1 MFLTFFYLLRASGI
15 NVSLSEW
22 LTLMEG
28 LRMDLHDSTLSGFY
42 TLCRSVLLHSEA
54 DFDRFDQ
61 VFLEFFKDVKHVDEV
76 PPEMLKWLEHPELD
90 MVELERLSEITGLSV
105 EEIEKMFAERLQG
118 QDAEHNGGRKW
129 VGTEGYTP
137 FGHRGKQLG
146 GIRVGGKS
154 NYRSAYRVAGE
165 RKYRDLRKDNTID
178 SRQFQMAFR
187 SLRQLSS
194 NSDEPKTELDIDTT
208 IRKTCDNAGNLS
220 IEFTRP
226 RKNAL
231 KLMLLMDSG
240 GSMDYYREL
249 CSLLFQSVSKAGRF
263 KDLKVY
269 YFHNA
274 PGKRLY
280 LDPTLDWRNSVLTE
294 WVMNN
299 IPSDYKVIIVGDAS
313 MSMQELLPSYNWWK
327 SDVPENSGLALLL
340 DLKRRYPHLIL
351 APSPAPP
358 RLLQLLDPDLRAAGE
373 ALRHVP
379 ALHRRHDQGHEEAHG
394 KKMIS
399 FGVVTPNEN
408 FLAKDSFAVFDE

>member
-90 MVELERLSEITGLSV
+90 LVELERLSEITGLSV
-105 EEIEKMFAERLQG
+105 EEIERMFAERLRG

-154 NYRSAYRVAGE
+154 SYRSAYRVAGE
-165 RKYRDLRKDNTID
+165 RKYRDWRKDNTID

-194 NSDEPKTELDIDTT
+194 NSDEPKTELDIDAT

-269 YFHNA
+269 YFHNS

-340 DLKRRYPHLIL
+340 ELKRRYPHIIWFH
-351 APSPAPP
+351 PQPRPAYSSYWTQTFE
-358 RLLQLLDPDLRAAGE
+358 LLEKYFDMYQLSLDGMTKGMKKLM
-373 ALRHVP
+373 V
-379 ALHRRHDQGHEEAHG
+379 RR
-394 KKMIS
+394 
-399 FGVVTPNEN
+399 
-408 FLAKDSFAVFDE
+408 

>member
-90 MVELERLSEITGLSV
+90 LVELERLSEITGLSV

-129 VGTEGYTP
+129 VGTGGFTP
-137 FGHRGKQLG
+137 FGHRGKKLG

-165 RKYRDLRKDNTID
+165 RKYRDWRKDNTID

-340 DLKRRYPHLIL
+340 DLKRRYPHLIWL
-351 APSPAPP
+351 HPQPRPAYSSYWTQTFE
-358 RLLQLLDPDLRAAGE
+358 LLEKHFDMYQLSIDGMTKGMKKLM
-373 ALRHVP
+373 V
-379 ALHRRHDQGHEEAHG
+379 RR
-394 KKMIS
+394 
-399 FGVVTPNEN
+399 
-408 FLAKDSFAVFDE
+408 

>member
-165 RKYRDLRKDNTID
+165 RKYRDWRKDNTID

-340 DLKRRYPHLIL
+340 DLKRRYPHLIWL
-351 APSPAPP
+351 HPQPRPAYSSYLTQTFE
-358 RLLQLLDPDLRAAGE
+358 LLEKHFDMYQLSIDGMTKGMKKLM
-373 ALRHVP
+373 V
-379 ALHRRHDQGHEEAHG
+379 RR
-394 KKMIS
+394 
-399 FGVVTPNEN
+399 
-408 FLAKDSFAVFDE
+408 

>member
-154 NYRSAYRVAGE
+154 SYRSAYRVAGE
-165 RKYRDLRKDNTID
+165 RKYRDWRKDNTID

-340 DLKRRYPHLIL
+340 DLKRRYPHLIWL
-351 APSPAPP
+351 HPQPRPAYSSYWTQTFE
-358 RLLQLLDPDLRAAGE
+358 LLEKHFDMYQLSIDGMTKGMKKLM
-373 ALRHVP
+373 V
-379 ALHRRHDQGHEEAHG
+379 RR
-394 KKMIS
+394 
-399 FGVVTPNEN
+399 
-408 FLAKDSFAVFDE
+408 

>member
-90 MVELERLSEITGLSV
+90 LVELERLSEITGLSV

-165 RKYRDLRKDNTID
+165 RKYREKN
-178 SRQFQMAFR
+178 
-187 SLRQLSS
+187 
-194 NSDEPKTELDIDTT
+194 
-208 IRKTCDNAGNLS
+208 G
-220 IEFTRP
+220 
-226 RKNAL
+226 RKN
-231 KLMLLMDSG
+231 G
-240 GSMDYYREL
+240 RI
-249 CSLLFQSVSKAGRF
+249 SK
-263 KDLKVY
+263 K
-269 YFHNA
+269 
-274 PGKRLY
+274 
-280 LDPTLDWRNSVLTE
+280 E
-294 WVMNN
+294 
-299 IPSDYKVIIVGDAS
+299 
-313 MSMQELLPSYNWWK
+313 
-327 SDVPENSGLALLL
+327 
-340 DLKRRYPHLIL
+340 
-351 APSPAPP
+351 
-358 RLLQLLDPDLRAAGE
+358 
-373 ALRHVP
+373 
-379 ALHRRHDQGHEEAHG
+379 
-394 KKMIS
+394 
-399 FGVVTPNEN
+399 
-408 FLAKDSFAVFDE
+408 

>member
-76 PPEMLKWLEHPELD
+76 PPEMLKWLEYPELD

-165 RKYRDLRKDNTID
+165 RKYRDWRKDNTID

-340 DLKRRYPHLIL
+340 DLKRRYPHLIWL
-351 APSPAPP
+351 HPQPRPAYSSYWTQTFE
-358 RLLQLLDPDLRAAGE
+358 LLEKHFDMYQLSIDGMTKGMKKLM
-373 ALRHVP
+373 V
-379 ALHRRHDQGHEEAHG
+379 RR
-394 KKMIS
+394 
-399 FGVVTPNEN
+399 
-408 FLAKDSFAVFDE
+408 

>member
-15 NVSLSEW
+15 NVSLGEW

-90 MVELERLSEITGLSV
+90 LVELERLSEITGLSV
-105 EEIEKMFAERLQG
+105 EEIERMFAERLRG

-146 GIRVGGKS
+146 GIRAGGKS
-154 NYRSAYRVAGE
+154 SYHSAYRVAGE
-165 RKYRDLRKDNTID
+165 RKYRDWRKDNTID

-194 NSDEPKTELDIDTT
+194 NSDEPKTELDIDAT

-269 YFHNA
+269 YFHNS

-340 DLKRRYPHLIL
+340 ELKRRYPHIIWFH
-351 APSPAPP
+351 PQPRPAYSSYWTQTFE
-358 RLLQLLDPDLRAAGE
+358 LLEKYFDMYQLSIDGMTKGMKKLM
-373 ALRHVP
+373 V
-379 ALHRRHDQGHEEAHG
+379 RR
-394 KKMIS
+394 
-399 FGVVTPNEN
+399 
-408 FLAKDSFAVFDE
+408 

>member
-105 EEIEKMFAERLQG
+105 EEIEKMFAERLKG

-129 VGTEGYTP
+129 VGTGGFTP
-137 FGHRGKQLG
+137 FGHRGKKLG

-165 RKYRDLRKDNTID
+165 RKYRDWRKDNTID

-340 DLKRRYPHLIL
+340 DLKRRYPHLIWL
-351 APSPAPP
+351 HPHPRPADSSYWTQTFE
-358 RLLQLLDPDLRAAGE
+358 LLEKHFDMYQLSIDGMTEGMKKLM
-373 ALRHVP
+373 V
-379 ALHRRHDQGHEEAHG
+379 RR
-394 KKMIS
+394 
-399 FGVVTPNEN
+399 
-408 FLAKDSFAVFDE
+408 

>member
-90 MVELERLSEITGLSV
+90 LVELERLSEITGLSV
-105 EEIEKMFAERLQG
+105 EEIEKMFAERLKG

-129 VGTEGYTP
+129 VGTGGFTP

-165 RKYRDLRKDNTID
+165 RKYRDWRKDNTID

-340 DLKRRYPHLIL
+340 ALKRRYPHLIWL
-351 APSPAPP
+351 HPQPRPAYSSYWTQTFE
-358 RLLQLLDPDLRAAGE
+358 LLEKHFDMYQLSIDGMTKGMKKLM
-373 ALRHVP
+373 V
-379 ALHRRHDQGHEEAHG
+379 RR
-394 KKMIS
+394 
-399 FGVVTPNEN
+399 
-408 FLAKDSFAVFDE
+408 

>member
-90 MVELERLSEITGLSV
+90 LVELERLSEITGLSV
-105 EEIEKMFAERLQG
+105 EEIEKMFAERLKG

-129 VGTEGYTP
+129 VGTGGFTP
-137 FGHRGKQLG
+137 FGHRGKKLG

-165 RKYRDLRKDNTID
+165 RKYRDWRKDNTID

-313 MSMQELLPSYNWWK
+313 MSMKELLPSYNWWK

-340 DLKRRYPHLIL
+340 ALKRRYPHLIWL
-351 APSPAPP
+351 HPQPRPAYSSYWTQTFE
-358 RLLQLLDPDLRAAGE
+358 LLEKHFDMYQLSIDGMTKGMKKLM
-373 ALRHVP
+373 V
-379 ALHRRHDQGHEEAHG
+379 RR
-394 KKMIS
+394 
-399 FGVVTPNEN
+399 
-408 FLAKDSFAVFDE
+408 

>member
-15 NVSLSEW
+15 NVSLGEW

-54 DFDRFDQ
+54 DFDRFYQ

-90 MVELERLSEITGLSV
+90 LVELERLSEITGLSV
-105 EEIEKMFAERLQG
+105 EEIERMFAERLRG

-129 VGTEGYTP
+129 VRTEGYTP

-154 NYRSAYRVAGE
+154 SYHSAYRVAGE
-165 RKYRDLRKDNTID
+165 RKYRDWRKDNTID

-194 NSDEPKTELDIDTT
+194 NSDEPKTELDIDAT

-269 YFHNA
+269 YFHNS

-340 DLKRRYPHLIL
+340 ELKRRYPHIIWFH
-351 APSPAPP
+351 PQPRPAYSSYWTQTFE
-358 RLLQLLDPDLRAAGE
+358 LLEKYFDMYQLSIDGMTKGMKKLM
-373 ALRHVP
+373 V
-379 ALHRRHDQGHEEAHG
+379 RR
-394 KKMIS
+394 
-399 FGVVTPNEN
+399 
-408 FLAKDSFAVFDE
+408 

>member
-90 MVELERLSEITGLSV
+90 LVELERLSEITGLSV
-105 EEIEKMFAERLQG
+105 EEIEKMFAERLKG

-129 VGTEGYTP
+129 VGTGGYTP
-137 FGHRGKQLG
+137 FGHRGKKLG

-165 RKYRDLRKDNTID
+165 RKYRDWRKDNTID

-194 NSDEPKTELDIDTT
+194 NTDEPKTELDIDTT

-340 DLKRRYPHLIL
+340 ALKRRYPHLIWL
-351 APSPAPP
+351 HPQPRPAYSSYWTQTFE
-358 RLLQLLDPDLRAAGE
+358 LLEKHFDMYQLSIDGMTKGMKKLM
-373 ALRHVP
+373 V
-379 ALHRRHDQGHEEAHG
+379 RR
-394 KKMIS
+394 
-399 FGVVTPNEN
+399 
-408 FLAKDSFAVFDE
+408 

>member
-15 NVSLSEW
+15 NVSLGEW

-90 MVELERLSEITGLSV
+90 LVELERLSEITGLSV
-105 EEIEKMFAERLQG
+105 EEIERMFAERLRG

-154 NYRSAYRVAGE
+154 SYHSAYRVAGE
-165 RKYRDLRKDNTID
+165 RKYRDWRKDNTID

-194 NSDEPKTELDIDTT
+194 NSDEPKTELDIDAT

-269 YFHNA
+269 YFHNS

-299 IPSDYKVIIVGDAS
+299 IPLDYKVIIVGDAS

-340 DLKRRYPHLIL
+340 ELKRRYPHIIWFH
-351 APSPAPP
+351 PQPRPAYSSYWTQTFE
-358 RLLQLLDPDLRAAGE
+358 LLEKYFDMYQLSIDGMTKGMKKLM
-373 ALRHVP
+373 V
-379 ALHRRHDQGHEEAHG
+379 RR
-394 KKMIS
+394 
-399 FGVVTPNEN
+399 
-408 FLAKDSFAVFDE
+408 

>member
-90 MVELERLSEITGLSV
+90 LVELERLSEITGLSV

-165 RKYRDLRKDNTID
+165 RKYRDWRKDNTID

-340 DLKRRYPHLIL
+340 ALKRRYPHLIWL
-351 APSPAPP
+351 HPQPRPAYSSYWTQTFE
-358 RLLQLLDPDLRAAGE
+358 LLEKHFDMNQLSIDGMTKGMKKLM
-373 ALRHVP
+373 V
-379 ALHRRHDQGHEEAHG
+379 RR
-394 KKMIS
+394 
-399 FGVVTPNEN
+399 
-408 FLAKDSFAVFDE
+408 

>member
-61 VFLEFFKDVKHVDEV
+61 VFLEFFKDVKHVDEG

-105 EEIEKMFAERLQG
+105 EEIEKMFAERLKG

-129 VGTEGYTP
+129 VGTGGFTP
-137 FGHRGKQLG
+137 FGHRGKKLG

-165 RKYRDLRKDNTID
+165 RKYRDWRKDNTID

-340 DLKRRYPHLIL
+340 DLKRRYPHLIWL
-351 APSPAPP
+351 HPQPRPAYSSYWTQTFE
-358 RLLQLLDPDLRAAGE
+358 LLEKHFDMYQLSIDGMTKGMKKLM
-373 ALRHVP
+373 V
-379 ALHRRHDQGHEEAHG
+379 RR
-394 KKMIS
+394 
-399 FGVVTPNEN
+399 
-408 FLAKDSFAVFDE
+408 

>member
-15 NVSLSEW
+15 NVSLGEW

-90 MVELERLSEITGLSV
+90 LVELERLSEITGLSV
-105 EEIEKMFAERLQG
+105 EEIERMFAERLRG

-154 NYRSAYRVAGE
+154 SYHSAYRVAGE
-165 RKYRDLRKDNTID
+165 RKYRDWRKDNTID
-178 SRQFQMAFR
+178 SRQFQKAFR

-194 NSDEPKTELDIDTT
+194 NSDEPKTELDIDAT

-269 YFHNA
+269 YFHNS

-340 DLKRRYPHLIL
+340 ELKRRYPHIIWFH
-351 APSPAPP
+351 PQPRPAYSSYWTQTFE
-358 RLLQLLDPDLRAAGE
+358 LLEKYFDMYQLSIDGMTKGMKKLM
-373 ALRHVP
+373 V
-379 ALHRRHDQGHEEAHG
+379 RR
-394 KKMIS
+394 
-399 FGVVTPNEN
+399 
-408 FLAKDSFAVFDE
+408 

>member
-90 MVELERLSEITGLSV
+90 LVELERLSEITGLSV
-105 EEIEKMFAERLQG
+105 GEIEKMFAERLKG

-129 VGTEGYTP
+129 VGTGGFTP
-137 FGHRGKQLG
+137 FGHRGKKLG

-165 RKYRDLRKDNTID
+165 RKYRDWRKDNTID

-340 DLKRRYPHLIL
+340 ALKRRYPHLIWL
-351 APSPAPP
+351 HPQPRPAYSSYWTQTFE
-358 RLLQLLDPDLRAAGE
+358 LLEKHFDMYQLSIDGMTKGMKKLM
-373 ALRHVP
+373 V
-379 ALHRRHDQGHEEAHG
+379 RR
-394 KKMIS
+394 
-399 FGVVTPNEN
+399 
-408 FLAKDSFAVFDE
+408 

>member
-90 MVELERLSEITGLSV
+90 LVELERLSEITGLSV
-105 EEIEKMFAERLQG
+105 EEIEKMFAERLKG

-129 VGTEGYTP
+129 VGTGGFTP
-137 FGHRGKQLG
+137 FGHRGKKLG

-165 RKYRDLRKDNTID
+165 RKYRDWRKDNTID

-194 NSDEPKTELDIDTT
+194 NSDEPN
-208 IRKTCDNAGNLS
+208 RKTCDNAGNLS

-340 DLKRRYPHLIL
+340 ALKRRYPHLIWL
-351 APSPAPP
+351 HPQPRPAYSSYWTQTFE
-358 RLLQLLDPDLRAAGE
+358 LLEKHFDMYQLSIDGMTKGMKKLM
-373 ALRHVP
+373 V
-379 ALHRRHDQGHEEAHG
+379 RR
-394 KKMIS
+394 
-399 FGVVTPNEN
+399 
-408 FLAKDSFAVFDE
+408 

>member
-90 MVELERLSEITGLSV
+90 LVELERLSEITGLSV
-105 EEIEKMFAERLQG
+105 EEIEKMFAERLKG

-129 VGTEGYTP
+129 VGTGGFTP
-137 FGHRGKQLG
+137 FGHRGKKLG

-165 RKYRDLRKDNTID
+165 RKYRDWRKDNTID

-340 DLKRRYPHLIL
+340 ALKRRYPHLIWL
-351 APSPAPP
+351 HPQSRPAYSSYWTQTFE
-358 RLLQLLDPDLRAAGE
+358 LLEKHFDMYQLSIDGMTKGMKKLM
-373 ALRHVP
+373 V
-379 ALHRRHDQGHEEAHG
+379 RR
-394 KKMIS
+394 
-399 FGVVTPNEN
+399 
-408 FLAKDSFAVFDE
+408 

>member
-90 MVELERLSEITGLSV
+90 LVELERLSEITGLSV
-105 EEIEKMFAERLQG
+105 EEIEKMFAERLKG

-129 VGTEGYTP
+129 VGTGGFTP
-137 FGHRGKQLG
+137 FGHRGKKLG

-165 RKYRDLRKDNTID
+165 RKYRDWRKDNTID

-327 SDVPENSGLALLL
+327 SEVPENSGLALLL
-340 DLKRRYPHLIL
+340 DLKRRYPHLIWL
-351 APSPAPP
+351 HPQPRPAYSSYWTQTFE
-358 RLLQLLDPDLRAAGE
+358 LLEKHFDMYQLSIDGMTKGMKKLM
-373 ALRHVP
+373 V
-379 ALHRRHDQGHEEAHG
+379 RR
-394 KKMIS
+394 
-399 FGVVTPNEN
+399 
-408 FLAKDSFAVFDE
+408 

>member
-129 VGTEGYTP
+129 VGTGGFTP

-165 RKYRDLRKDNTID
+165 RKYRDWRKDNTID

-340 DLKRRYPHLIL
+340 DLKRRYPHLIWL
-351 APSPAPP
+351 HPQPRPAYSSYWTQTFE
-358 RLLQLLDPDLRAAGE
+358 LLEKHFDMYQLSIDGMTKGMKKLM
-373 ALRHVP
+373 V
-379 ALHRRHDQGHEEAHG
+379 RR
-394 KKMIS
+394 
-399 FGVVTPNEN
+399 
-408 FLAKDSFAVFDE
+408 

>member
-15 NVSLSEW
+15 NVSLGEW

-90 MVELERLSEITGLSV
+90 LVELERLSEITGLSV
-105 EEIEKMFAERLQG
+105 EEIERMFAERLRG

-154 NYRSAYRVAGE
+154 SYHSAYRVAGE
-165 RKYRDLRKDNTID
+165 RKYRDWRKDNTID

-194 NSDEPKTELDIDTT
+194 NSDEPKTELDIDAT

-269 YFHNA
+269 YFHNS
-274 PGKRLY
+274 PGQRLS

-340 DLKRRYPHLIL
+340 ELKRRYPHIIWFH
-351 APSPAPP
+351 PQPRPAYSSYWTQTFE
-358 RLLQLLDPDLRAAGE
+358 LLEKYFDMYQLSIDGMTKGMKKLM
-373 ALRHVP
+373 V
-379 ALHRRHDQGHEEAHG
+379 RR
-394 KKMIS
+394 
-399 FGVVTPNEN
+399 
-408 FLAKDSFAVFDE
+408 

>member
-165 RKYRDLRKDNTID
+165 RKYRDWRKDNTID

-340 DLKRRYPHLIL
+340 DLKRRYPHLIWL
-351 APSPAPP
+351 HPQPRPAYSSYGT
-358 RLLQLLDPDLRAAGE
+358 QTFE
-373 ALRHVP
+373 
-379 ALHRRHDQGHEEAHG
+379 Q
-394 KKMIS
+394 
-399 FGVVTPNEN
+399 
-408 FLAKDSFAVFDE
+408 LAKHFDMYQLSIDGMTKGMKKLMVRR

>member
-165 RKYRDLRKDNTID
+165 RKYRDWRKDNTID

-208 IRKTCDNAGNLS
+208 IRKT
-220 IEFTRP
+220 
-226 RKNAL
+226 
-231 KLMLLMDSG
+231 
-240 GSMDYYREL
+240 
-249 CSLLFQSVSKAGRF
+249 
-263 KDLKVY
+263 
-269 YFHNA
+269 
-274 PGKRLY
+274 
-280 LDPTLDWRNSVLTE
+280 
-294 WVMNN
+294 
-299 IPSDYKVIIVGDAS
+299 
-313 MSMQELLPSYNWWK
+313 
-327 SDVPENSGLALLL
+327 
-340 DLKRRYPHLIL
+340 
-351 APSPAPP
+351 
-358 RLLQLLDPDLRAAGE
+358 
-373 ALRHVP
+373 
-379 ALHRRHDQGHEEAHG
+379 
-394 KKMIS
+394 
-399 FGVVTPNEN
+399 
-408 FLAKDSFAVFDE
+408 

>member
-90 MVELERLSEITGLSV
+90 LVELERLSEITGLSV
-105 EEIEKMFAERLQG
+105 EEIEKMFAERLKG

-129 VGTEGYTP
+129 VGTGGFTP
-137 FGHRGKQLG
+137 FGHRGKKLG

-154 NYRSAYRVAGE
+154 NYRSDYRVAGE
-165 RKYRDLRKDNTID
+165 RKYRDWRKDNTID

-194 NSDEPKTELDIDTT
+194 NSDEPKTELDIDAT

-269 YFHNA
+269 YFHNS

-340 DLKRRYPHLIL
+340 ALKRRYPHLIWL
-351 APSPAPP
+351 HPQPRPAYSSYWTQTFE
-358 RLLQLLDPDLRAAGE
+358 LLEKHFDMYQLSIDGMTKGMKKLM
-373 ALRHVP
+373 V
-379 ALHRRHDQGHEEAHG
+379 RR
-394 KKMIS
+394 
-399 FGVVTPNEN
+399 
-408 FLAKDSFAVFDE
+408 

>member
-15 NVSLSEW
+15 NVSLGEW

-90 MVELERLSEITGLSV
+90 LVELERLSEITGLSV
-105 EEIEKMFAERLQG
+105 EEIERMFAERLRG

-154 NYRSAYRVAGE
+154 SYHSAYRVAGE
-165 RKYRDLRKDNTID
+165 RKYRDWRKDNTID

-194 NSDEPKTELDIDTT
+194 NSDEPKTELDIDAT

-269 YFHNA
+269 YFHNS

-340 DLKRRYPHLIL
+340 GLKRRYPHIIWFHPQPRPAYSSYWTQTFELLEKYFDMYQLSL
-351 APSPAPP
+351 AGMTKGMKK
-358 RLLQLLDPDLRAAGE
+358 LM
-373 ALRHVP
+373 V
-379 ALHRRHDQGHEEAHG
+379 RR
-394 KKMIS
+394 
-399 FGVVTPNEN
+399 
-408 FLAKDSFAVFDE
+408 

>member
-90 MVELERLSEITGLSV
+90 LVELERLSEITGLSV
-105 EEIEKMFAERLQG
+105 EEIEKMFAERLKG

-129 VGTEGYTP
+129 VGTGGFTP
-137 FGHRGKQLG
+137 FGHRGKKLG

-165 RKYRDLRKDNTID
+165 RKYRDWRKDNTID

-327 SDVPENSGLALLL
+327 SDVPENSGLALIW
-340 DLKRRYPHLIL
+340 P
-351 APSPAPP
+351 
-358 RLLQLLDPDLRAAGE
+358 
-373 ALRHVP
+373 
-379 ALHRRHDQGHEEAHG
+379 
-394 KKMIS
+394 
-399 FGVVTPNEN
+399 
-408 FLAKDSFAVFDE
+408 

>member
-15 NVSLSEW
+15 NVSLGEW

-90 MVELERLSEITGLSV
+90 LVELERLSEITGLSV
-105 EEIEKMFAERLQG
+105 EEIERMFAERLRG

-154 NYRSAYRVAGE
+154 SYHSAYRVAGE
-165 RKYRDLRKDNTID
+165 RKYRDWRKDNTID

-194 NSDEPKTELDIDTT
+194 NSDEPKTELDIDAT

-269 YFHNA
+269 YFHNS

-340 DLKRRYPHLIL
+340 ELKRRYPHIIWFH
-351 APSPAPP
+351 PQPRPAYSSYWTQTFE
-358 RLLQLLDPDLRAAGE
+358 LLEKYFDMYQLSIDGMTKGMKKLM
-373 ALRHVP
+373 V
-379 ALHRRHDQGHEEAHG
+379 RR
-394 KKMIS
+394 
-399 FGVVTPNEN
+399 
-408 FLAKDSFAVFDE
+408 

>member
-90 MVELERLSEITGLSV
+90 LVELERLSEITGLSV
-105 EEIEKMFAERLQG
+105 EEIEKMFAERLKG

-129 VGTEGYTP
+129 VGTGGFTP
-137 FGHRGKQLG
+137 FGHQGKKLG

-165 RKYRDLRKDNTID
+165 RKYRDWRKDNTID

-340 DLKRRYPHLIL
+340 ALKRRYPHLIWL
-351 APSPAPP
+351 HPQPRPAYSSYWTQTFE
-358 RLLQLLDPDLRAAGE
+358 LLEKHFDMYQLSIDGMTKGMKKLM
-373 ALRHVP
+373 V
-379 ALHRRHDQGHEEAHG
+379 RR
-394 KKMIS
+394 
-399 FGVVTPNEN
+399 
-408 FLAKDSFAVFDE
+408 

>member
-165 RKYRDLRKDNTID
+165 RKYRDWRKDNTID

-340 DLKRRYPHLIL
+340 DLKRRYPHLIWL
-351 APSPAPP
+351 HPQPRPAYSSYWTQTFE
-358 RLLQLLDPDLRAAGE
+358 LLEKHFDMYQLSIDGMTKGTKKLM
-373 ALRHVP
+373 V
-379 ALHRRHDQGHEEAHG
+379 RR
-394 KKMIS
+394 
-399 FGVVTPNEN
+399 
-408 FLAKDSFAVFDE
+408 

>member
-15 NVSLSEW
+15 NVSLGEW

-90 MVELERLSEITGLSV
+90 LVELERLSEITGLSV
-105 EEIEKMFAERLQG
+105 EEIERMFAERLRG

-154 NYRSAYRVAGE
+154 SYHSAYRVAGE
-165 RKYRDLRKDNTID
+165 RKYRDWRKDNTID

-194 NSDEPKTELDIDTT
+194 NSDEPKTELDIDAT

-269 YFHNA
+269 YFHNS

-299 IPSDYKVIIVGDAS
+299 IPSDYKVIIVGDSS

-340 DLKRRYPHLIL
+340 ELKRRYPHIIWFH
-351 APSPAPP
+351 PQPRPAYSSYWTQTFE
-358 RLLQLLDPDLRAAGE
+358 LLEKYFDMYQLSIDGMTKGMKKLM
-373 ALRHVP
+373 V
-379 ALHRRHDQGHEEAHG
+379 RR
-394 KKMIS
+394 
-399 FGVVTPNEN
+399 
-408 FLAKDSFAVFDE
+408 

>member
-15 NVSLSEW
+15 KVSLGEW

-90 MVELERLSEITGLSV
+90 LVELERLSEITGLSV
-105 EEIEKMFAERLQG
+105 EEIERMFAERLRG

-154 NYRSAYRVAGE
+154 SYHSAYRVAGE
-165 RKYRDLRKDNTID
+165 RKYRDWRKDNTID
-178 SRQFQMAFR
+178 SRQFQMAVR

-194 NSDEPKTELDIDTT
+194 NSDEPKTELDIDAT

-269 YFHNA
+269 YFHNS

-340 DLKRRYPHLIL
+340 ELKRRYPHIIWFH
-351 APSPAPP
+351 PQPRPAYSSYWTQTFE
-358 RLLQLLDPDLRAAGE
+358 LLEKYFDMYQLSIDGMTKGMKKLM
-373 ALRHVP
+373 V
-379 ALHRRHDQGHEEAHG
+379 RR
-394 KKMIS
+394 
-399 FGVVTPNEN
+399 
-408 FLAKDSFAVFDE
+408 

>member
-15 NVSLSEW
+15 NVSLGEW

-90 MVELERLSEITGLSV
+90 LVELERLSEITGLSV
-105 EEIEKMFAERLQG
+105 EEIERMFAERLRG

-154 NYRSAYRVAGE
+154 SYHSAYRVAGE
-165 RKYRDLRKDNTID
+165 RKYRDWRKDNTID

-194 NSDEPKTELDIDTT
+194 NSDEPKTELDIDAT

-269 YFHNA
+269 YFHNS

-340 DLKRRYPHLIL
+340 ELKRRYPHIIWFH
-351 APSPAPP
+351 PQPRPAYSSYWTQTFE
-358 RLLQLLDPDLRAAGE
+358 LLEKHFDMYQLSIDGMTKGMKKLM
-373 ALRHVP
+373 V
-379 ALHRRHDQGHEEAHG
+379 RR
-394 KKMIS
+394 
-399 FGVVTPNEN
+399 
-408 FLAKDSFAVFDE
+408 

>member
-15 NVSLSEW
+15 NVSLGEW

-76 PPEMLKWLEHPELD
+76 PPEMLKWLEHPDLD
-90 MVELERLSEITGLSV
+90 LVELERLSEITGLSV
-105 EEIEKMFAERLQG
+105 EEIDRMFAERLRG

-154 NYRSAYRVAGE
+154 SYHSAYRVAGE
-165 RKYRDLRKDNTID
+165 RKYRDWRKDNTID

-194 NSDEPKTELDIDTT
+194 NSDEPKTELESDATS
-208 IRKTCDNAGNLS
+208 RKTCDNAGNLS

-269 YFHNA
+269 YFHNS

-280 LDPTLDWRNSVLTE
+280 LDPTLDWRNSVRTE

-340 DLKRRYPHLIL
+340 ELKRRYPHIIWFH
-351 APSPAPP
+351 PQPRPAYSSYWTQTFE
-358 RLLQLLDPDLRAAGE
+358 LLEKYFDMYQLSIDGMTKGMKKLM
-373 ALRHVP
+373 V
-379 ALHRRHDQGHEEAHG
+379 RR
-394 KKMIS
+394 
-399 FGVVTPNEN
+399 
-408 FLAKDSFAVFDE
+408 

>member
-165 RKYRDLRKDNTID
+165 RKYRDWRKDNTID

-299 IPSDYKVIIVGDAS
+299 IHSDYKVIIVGDAS

-340 DLKRRYPHLIL
+340 DLKRRYPHLIWL
-351 APSPAPP
+351 HPQPRPAYSSYWTQTFE
-358 RLLQLLDPDLRAAGE
+358 LLEKHFDMYQLSIDGMTKGMKKLM
-373 ALRHVP
+373 V
-379 ALHRRHDQGHEEAHG
+379 RR
-394 KKMIS
+394 
-399 FGVVTPNEN
+399 
-408 FLAKDSFAVFDE
+408 

>member
-165 RKYRDLRKDNTID
+165 RKYRDWRKDNTID

-231 KLMLLMDSG
+231 KLMLLIDSG

-340 DLKRRYPHLIL
+340 DLKRRYPHLIWL
-351 APSPAPP
+351 HPQPRPAYSSYWTQTFE
-358 RLLQLLDPDLRAAGE
+358 LLEKHFDMYQLSIDGMTKGMKKLM
-373 ALRHVP
+373 V
-379 ALHRRHDQGHEEAHG
+379 RR
-394 KKMIS
+394 
-399 FGVVTPNEN
+399 
-408 FLAKDSFAVFDE
+408 